1 MQLYEEI
8 RADRERGA
16 RRLVEEYKNR
26 LYATALM
33 LCGDEHEAEDLVF
46 RTFAQAI
53 NRIRKYKPSGS
64 FFNWVFTIMMNFRR
78 MDIRRKKSRIAM
90 YFPEELP
97 EVADLRPNPGEGLA
111 LESDAR
117 RVREAVSKLP
127 AGLRDV
133 VVLRYFEDLTT
144 AEIAEALGIP
154 DGTVRSRLHYAKDL
168 LYSFLN
174 GK

>member
-1 MQLYEEI
+1 MQIYEEI

-26 LYATALM
+26 LYSTALM

-53 NRIRKYKPSGS
+53 NRIGKYKPSGS
-64 FFNWVFTIMMNFRR
+64 FFNWVFTIMMNYRR
-78 MDIRRKKSRIAM
+78 MDIRKKKCRITM
-90 YFPEELP
+90 FFPEELP
-97 EVADLRPNPGEGLA
+97 ERADVRPNPGQNLELA
-111 LESDAR
+111 TDAM
-117 RVREAVSKLP
+117 RVRAAVAKLP
-127 AGLRDV
+127 DGLRET
-133 VVLRYFEDLTT
+133 VVLRYFEDMTT
-144 AEIAEALGIP
+144 AEIAEALGVP

-168 LYSFLN
+168 LYAFLN